1 MHGAARVGCRG
12 PFLTAIL
19 AQSMC
24 MWVASRGYEKTTYV
38 NPNNTADVP
47 YRLMEKHGAKMGVL
61 NPGCDNAQY
70 HLDVDYG
77 GSPKEYTCTMKDF
90 LWYKTVRGWYH
101 SIYKCNKVRK
111 GYRPYHY
118 CMNKRIT
125 YSDAVPTHEGHRP
138 LWPVYGEYK
147 YVPPQRWLHNIEH
160 GAVVMLYHPCAPR
173 WFVEK
178 LRKLVRGC
186 LRKHIITPYRQ
197 LTLQRP
203 LALVAWRC
211 KLKMSHVNTRE
222 VIKFI
227 KEHALRGPEGHLSME
242 GQYRYML
249 LAKARPPS
257 GSNMD
262 DANLCPFA
270 WDDLRE

>member
-12 PFLTAIL
+12 TFLTAIL

-24 MWVASRGYEKTTYV
+24 MWIASHGYEKSTYV
-38 NPNNTADVP
+38 DPNITADVP
-47 YRLMEKHGAKMGVL
+47 YRLMGKHGAKMGVL

-70 HLDVDYG
+70 NLDVDYG

-101 SIYKCNKVRK
+101 SIYKCNKVRE

-118 CMNKRIT
+118 CMNKRII

-147 YVPPQRWLHNIEH
+147 YVPPQRWLHNIE
-160 GAVVMLYHPCAPR
+160 
-173 WFVEK
+173 
-178 LRKLVRGC
+178 
-186 LRKHIITPYRQ
+186 
-197 LTLQRP
+197 P

-211 KLKMSHVNTRE
+211 KLEMSHVNTRE

-257 GSNMD
+257 GSNID
-262 DANLCPFA
+262 DANLCPSA
-270 WDDLRE
+270 WDDLGEYLSRAR